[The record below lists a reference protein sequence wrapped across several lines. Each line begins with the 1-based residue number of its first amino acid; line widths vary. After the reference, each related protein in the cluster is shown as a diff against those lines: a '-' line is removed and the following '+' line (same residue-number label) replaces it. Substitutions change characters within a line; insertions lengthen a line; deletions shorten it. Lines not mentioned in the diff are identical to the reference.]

1 MASAPTA
8 KAKGVSKSYRPPLHP
23 QSIFDE
29 AALCSWMDGKG
40 VKLRHAGKLLGH
52 LCRHNGGNLRLDR
65 SNLPSTLPESL
76 LSDAPSKRRGAA
88 RGGGGSGNGGNSAAD
103 SSHANADANQGGG
116 DFSSSFAVLTSTL
129 LKSQM
134 SGDQT
139 TIKLLIRL
147 QDGKD
152 VEATIM
158 RHGTRATLCVSS
170 QVGCQM
176 GCTFC
181 AIGTMG
187 LQGNLTAGEILE
199 QLIHANRVLA
209 EISGS
214 EAVDARD
221 GARGGAADGGKGEI
235 TAGKGGVKNVEEGEA
250 GEIIIH
256 YTQETKHQGGTE
268 AAGVDATAGTP
279 GTANVLETKE
289 SGGVGGRGD
298 GGDGGGGGGG
308 ETKAESKDDDLREG
322 HDVVARGEGGGE
334 EQEDGENQAW
344 RRNTDDPR
352 TVDAQPAAGACGGGL
367 SEANGRESPSCGGGR
382 GGDRDGEGG
391 GGGGVGGT
399 GEEDGGAGGDGSNGG
414 TNRSN
419 NTVAGKE
426 AAAASAVVLEAPR
439 LWKTTD
445 CRVSLAPKE
454 RRIRNIVFMGTGE
467 PLNNYDEVLA
477 AIKCM
482 ADPGRFGL
490 SMNHISLST
499 VGIIPNIRRLTKEA
513 PYVNL
518 ALSLHAPTQ
527 ELRRTIVPSAGQR
540 AGRAQQQ
547 TRRRCRAR

>member
-103 SSHANADANQGGG
+103 SSSHANADANQGGG

-214 EAVDARD
+214 EAVDA
-221 GARGGAADGGKGEI
+221 
-235 TAGKGGVKNVEEGEA
+235 
-250 GEIIIH
+250 
-256 YTQETKHQGGTE
+256 
-268 AAGVDATAGTP
+268 
-279 GTANVLETKE
+279 GTA
-289 SGGVGGRGD
+289 R
-298 GGDGGGGGGG
+298 
-308 ETKAESKDDDLREG
+308 A
-322 HDVVARGEGGGE
+322 
-334 EQEDGENQAW
+334 
-344 RRNTDDPR
+344 
-352 TVDAQPAAGACGGGL
+352 
-367 SEANGRESPSCGGGR
+367 
-382 GGDRDGEGG
+382 
-391 GGGGVGGT
+391 
-399 GEEDGGAGGDGSNGG
+399 
-414 TNRSN
+414 
-419 NTVAGKE
+419 
-426 AAAASAVVLEAPR
+426 
-439 LWKTTD
+439 
-445 CRVSLAPKE
+445 
-454 RRIRNIVFMGTGE
+454 
-467 PLNNYDEVLA
+467 
-477 AIKCM
+477 
-482 ADPGRFGL
+482 
-490 SMNHISLST
+490 
-499 VGIIPNIRRLTKEA
+499 
-513 PYVNL
+513 
-518 ALSLHAPTQ
+518 
-527 ELRRTIVPSAGQR
+527 AGQR
-540 AGRAQQQ
+540 TEARE
-547 TRRRCRAR
+547 RRRRGREG